1 MTNTPF
7 QQQELDKIREE
18 FKYYLNCG
26 EKELTQCEEDTAYIG
41 SIKNVCIT
49 RSGKPA
55 NDEYYL
61 DLFAYIY
68 VNQGIPSVI
77 PQYTHVTILYP
88 KLHSYTF
95 PRGHKDLMF
104 VKHLMS
110 LEQLIASVIYEV
122 KRRENEYLHK
132 SVAKLQERVTM
143 MMADNTARLI
153 ENASLNR
160 IVNHMLTNNNTLQK
174 TVDTLQE
181 QVKILVTN
189 VGALKQENADLK
201 QAISDLSDR
210 QITLDQENVILRQ
223 EVDMLK
229 KHTNIYPSYDYDAI
243 RLRMDVHRVE
253 LMHTQRIISKI
264 ARRNLTHPLPIALVV
279 KHD

>member
-7 QQQELDKIREE
+7 QQQELDKIKEE
-18 FKYYLNCG
+18 FKYYLKCG
-26 EKELTQCEEDTAYIG
+26 EKELTQCEEDPAYIRNM
-41 SIKNVCIT
+41 KNLGIFRNTYCL
-49 RSGKPA
+49 SGAFPA
-55 NDEYYL
+55 KDEDHFNL
-61 DLFAYIY
+61 LANIN
-68 VNQGIPSVI
+68 VNHGIPHVNFNYPYHGYQIS
-77 PQYTHVTILYP
+77 YTSGHYSVTISFSFRNTIGMKPNSEVGNTFRMLVN
-88 KLHSYTF
+88 SYT
-95 PRGHKDLMF
+95 RL
-104 VKHLMS
+104 
-110 LEQLIASVIYEV
+110 ATSVIYEV
-122 KRRENEYLHK
+122 KRRETEYF
-132 SVAKLQERVTM
+132 VQE
-143 MMADNTARLI
+143 I
-153 ENASLNR
+153 S
-160 IVNHMLTNNNTLQK
+160 
-174 TVDTLQE
+174 TLQE

-201 QAISDLSDR
+201 QAISDISDR

-229 KHTNIYPSYDYDAI
+229 KHTNLYPSYDYDAI